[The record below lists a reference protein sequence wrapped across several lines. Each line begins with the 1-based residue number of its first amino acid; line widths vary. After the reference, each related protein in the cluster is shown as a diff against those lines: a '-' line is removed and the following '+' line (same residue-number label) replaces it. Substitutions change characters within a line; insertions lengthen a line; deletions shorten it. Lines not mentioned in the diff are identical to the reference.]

1 MRTLIEQFRC
11 WPTIENARRLQQYF
25 ERNPSR
31 VCVVD
36 PGDLHLLAAA
46 GVRKVSL

>member
-31 VCVVD
+31 VGVVS
-36 PGDLHLLAAA
+36 GADLHLLAAA
-46 GVRKVSL
+46 GVRGVKL